1 MSLVEQLT
9 AGSMVVAVPVAMLAG
24 AVSFA
29 SPCVLPLVPGYVSY
43 MAGVSGAGARGDS
56 GPGRGRVLVGTAAFI
71 LGVAVVFVSFGAAFG
86 GAGQLLI
93 RHQRALQVVMG
104 GIVIVLGAMFAGLL
118 PGLQREFRMHR
129 APTRTVAGAGVLGVL
144 FALGWTPC
152 IGPALAAVQTL
163 AFTEASAGRGAVL
176 GFAFCLGLGVP
187 FLVIGQLMDRG
198 IRAVSV
204 LRRHSSGIMRAGG
217 LLLMAIGVAEVTGWW
232 QQVTIALRV
241 WGAGWTVPL

>member
-1 MSLVEQLT
+1 
-9 AGSMVVAVPVAMLAG
+9 
-24 AVSFA
+24 
-29 SPCVLPLVPGYVSY
+29 
-43 MAGVSGAGARGDS
+43 
-56 GPGRGRVLVGTAAFI
+56 
-71 LGVAVVFVSFGAAFG
+71 
-86 GAGQLLI
+86 
-93 RHQRALQVVMG
+93 MG

-118 PGLQREFRMHR
+118 PGLQREFRMYR
-129 APTRTVAGAGVLGVL
+129 APTRTVTGAGVLGVL

>member
-56 GPGRGRVLVGTAAFI
+56 GTGRGRVLVGTAVFI

-86 GAGQLLI
+86 GAGQLLV

-118 PGLQREFRMHR
+118 PGLQREFPRK
-129 APTRTVAGAGVLGVL
+129 
-144 FALGWTPC
+144 C
-152 IGPALAAVQTL
+152 
-163 AFTEASAGRGAVL
+163 
-176 GFAFCLGLGVP
+176 
-187 FLVIGQLMDRG
+187 
-198 IRAVSV
+198 
-204 LRRHSSGIMRAGG
+204 G
-217 LLLMAIGVAEVTGWW
+217 LL
-232 QQVTIALRV
+232 
-241 WGAGWTVPL
+241 VPATRRCFRSRSSR